1 MADPTHQLSRPGRIV
16 VLNGAPR
23 SGKSSVAAAMLAG
36 FPGVWLNLGVDL
48 AMAALP
54 ERLWPGI
61 GLRPGGE
68 RPDLEPLLPA
78 LYAGLYEAVAA
89 HSRLGLNVVVDV
101 GHHEAHSRPLGILP
115 DCARRLAGLPV
126 LFVGLRCPVGTILA
140 RRRRAEPG
148 RAGVYVAAGEG
159 EAVPAPVLAWQAA
172 VHDPGVYD
180 LELDTSVLTPEA
192 CVAAIEARLRAGGD
206 GPSAFERLAGPI
218 GPGA

>member
-1 MADPTHQLSRPGRIV
+1 MAGPPHQLSRPGRIV

-126 LFVGLRCPVGTILA
+126 LFVGLRCPVATILRGGDRGAAA
-140 RRRRAEPG
+140 RRGRR
-148 RAGVYVAAGEG
+148 
-159 EAVPAPVLAWQAA
+159 
-172 VHDPGVYD
+172 
-180 LELDTSVLTPEA
+180 PE
-192 CVAAIEARLRAGGD
+192 RLRAAGGTD
-206 GPSAFERLAGPI
+206 RARSVRRSGRSAGAAAVDPRSPRRRQASWRLTPA
-218 GPGA
+218 AS